1 MSDII
6 YTYTD
11 EAPAMAT
18 FSLLPIIKRFLK
30 SANINIETMDISL
43 AGRILANFPE
53 NLKENQKVKDYLSI
67 LGKMTAEKSANII
80 KLPNISASIPQLTAC
95 IKELREKGF
104 DVPQFPAEPKN
115 ANEKE
120 IFARYQKI
128 LGSAVN
134 PVLREGNSDR
144 RSAKAVKEY
153 AKANP
158 HKNGKWDKN
167 SFRHAAHHI
176 HHGIPV
182 VGGSCDIQKDKLIRS
197 GLIVC
202 GRDLHRIS
210 GIL

>member
-80 KLPNISASIPQLTAC
+80 KLPNISASIPQLNAC
-95 IKELREKGF
+95 IKELQEKGF
-104 DVPQFPAEPKN
+104 NVPNFVNEP
-115 ANEKE
+115 
-120 IFARYQKI
+120 
-128 LGSAVN
+128 
-134 PVLREGNSDR
+134 
-144 RSAKAVKEY
+144 
-153 AKANP
+153 
-158 HKNGKWDKN
+158 
-167 SFRHAAHHI
+167 
-176 HHGIPV
+176 
-182 VGGSCDIQKDKLIRS
+182 
-197 GLIVC
+197 
-202 GRDLHRIS
+202 
-210 GIL
+210 